1 MSLLFSIQDPE
12 DAEGLSFYSTV
23 DSDNKINIKN
33 YNLCRSYYFLNAVLD
48 VSYIVL
54 ESF

>member
-1 MSLLFSIQDPE
+1 MSLLFGIQDPE
-12 DAEGLSFYSTV
+12 DEQDLSFYSIV
-23 DSDNKINIKN
+23 DSDNKINIKS
-33 YNLCRSYYFLNAVLD
+33 YNLFRSYYFLNAVLD